1 MHNLRFQLIKGW
13 LTAMEQTLSRFAIKL
28 DEKDLESPERNRR
41 ASANMQNKIFVI
53 LYGGARLNMF
63 LGTKSLII
71 IIITNTTVLTSR
83 EKSKSKIKAL
93 FYYSE
98 MITEILC
105 PDVLKAGQYC
115 KQISGSAQKGTI
127 CR

>member
-71 IIITNTTVLTSR
+71 IIITNTTV
-83 EKSKSKIKAL
+83 
-93 FYYSE
+93 
-98 MITEILC
+98 
-105 PDVLKAGQYC
+105 
-115 KQISGSAQKGTI
+115 
-127 CR
+127 